1 MDHLDWKTFV
11 PWAISIAT
19 VLLGIW
25 QYSDKQA
32 QANREPFLKEQTR
45 LLFEAS
51 ETVSTLAN
59 TTDPAVWKNARSR
72 FWTLYWGPLSL
83 VEDVR
88 VENCMV
94 KLGEI
99 IPPTKQAEIPA
110 LPFDD
115 LRTASYELAHIARNL
130 MIKSWDAKL
139 DMKVTN
145 SFSICKMGRRPLTN
159 PSLPC
164 PNCRCASRR

>member
-83 VEDVR
+83 VED
-88 VENCMV
+88 
-94 KLGEI
+94 
-99 IPPTKQAEIPA
+99 
-110 LPFDD
+110 
-115 LRTASYELAHIARNL
+115 
-130 MIKSWDAKL
+130 
-139 DMKVTN
+139 
-145 SFSICKMGRRPLTN
+145 
-159 PSLPC
+159 
-164 PNCRCASRR
+164 